1 MAHASIG
8 ALRSSRQT
16 AEHHGLAVGLACGR
30 PACCGVCVHVTS
42 CGVCVHVTSC
52 VSLYQW
58 RMAPPRHHTR
68 AGWQETCSIIIHACA
83 WYKGNDGF
91 ICMGEPSTGA
101 AALITAPPAPSLI
114 GAARH

>member
-1 MAHASIG
+1 MSLSKKHMLFFQAANVP
-8 ALRSSRQT
+8 APRTRPRAMRSF
-16 AEHHGLAVGLACGR
+16 V
-30 PACCGVCVHVTS
+30 
-42 CGVCVHVTSC
+42 
-52 VSLYQW
+52 
-58 RMAPPRHHTR
+58 
-68 AGWQETCSIIIHACA
+68 HACA